1 MKVVFG
7 YLFADL
13 TYDMISIIDR
23 ILYLCLT
30 NVHSMI
36 ALIFYIHQTELGL
49 NTRTHK
55 KYYHLL
61 EQD

>member
-1 MKVVFG
+1 MKLVFS

-55 KYYHLL
+55 KY
-61 EQD
+61 